1 MIRPEDRR
9 RYLREAER
17 CRRQAESV
25 AWPDIREQLK
35 QLAREY
41 ELLAH
46 GSRPP
51 SASHAAGD

>member
-1 MIRPEDRR
+1 MIRPEDRT
-9 RYLREAER
+9 RYLHEAER
-17 CRRQAESV
+17 CRRQAENV

-46 GSRPP
+46 GGRPP
-51 SASHAAGD
+51 SPSHAPGD